1 VIEEVPRATVEI
13 ADGVTAVVGTTAV
26 VTNAVA
32 AATTAGEETIPIAGV
47 GTVGMAETAVAAG
60 GDGEGVGMEGAGT
73 AADLDLRIPRGA
85 TRTMKRFEPR
95 LLTTLTFA
103 V

>member
-1 VIEEVPRATVEI
+1 
-13 ADGVTAVVGTTAV
+13 VVGTTAV

-47 GTVGMAETAVAAG
+47 GTVGMAETAVAAV
-60 GDGEGVGMEGAGT
+60 GDGGGT

>member
-1 VIEEVPRATVEI
+1 MIEEVPRATVEI

-47 GTVGMAETAVAAG
+47 GTVGM
-60 GDGEGVGMEGAGT
+60 EGAGT